1 MTIQFSTSRSHEQVV
16 GAGRWA
22 FEMNCQHALMFY
34 QINKDKFMNFALVL
48 LLLSLISGFIYLLDV
63 AFWEKKRTKNQKP
76 NKIIEYSR
84 SFFPVFLAVLVL
96 RSFLI
101 EPFRIPSGSLEPTL
115 LVGDFVA
122 VNKFAYGLRL
132 PVIEKKVISIA
143 NPKTGEI
150 AVFRWP
156 PDPSFDFIKRVI
168 GVPGDKIGYH
178 NKVLTVNGKEA
189 KQTFVA
195 YTTDESSGKPVS
207 KYKEDLNGVVHDIF
221 IRTDVPA
228 TDFDIVVPAGDYFM
242 MGDNRDDSADSRFW
256 GFVPDAYLRGKA
268 FLVWMSW
275 NSKTGTIRWSNIGK
289 LIH

>member
-1 MTIQFSTSRSHEQVV
+1 
-16 GAGRWA
+16 
-22 FEMNCQHALMFY
+22 
-34 QINKDKFMNFALVL
+34 MNFALILVL
-48 LLLSLISGFIYLLDV
+48 LSAISGFIYLLDV
-63 AFWEKKRTKNQKP
+63 IFWAKKRKKDQAP

-84 SFFPVFLAVLVL
+84 SFFPVFFIVLIL

-132 PVIEKKVISIA
+132 PVVEKKIIPIA

-156 PDPSFDFIKRVI
+156 PDPSYDFIKRVI
-168 GVPGDKIGYH
+168 GVPGDKISYH
-178 NKVLTVNGKEA
+178 NKVLTINGQEA
-189 KQTFVA
+189 KQEFIE
-195 YTTDESSGKPVS
+195 YTVDESSGNAVA
-207 KYKEDLNGVVHDIF
+207 KYRENLNGVQHDIF
-221 IRTDVPA
+221 IRADMPA
-228 TDFDIVVPAGDYFM
+228 VDFDLVVPDGNYFM
-242 MGDNRDDSADSRFW
+242 MGDNREDSADSRFW
-256 GFVPDAYLRGKA
+256 GFVPDNYLRGKA

-275 NSKTGTIRWSNIGK
+275 NSKDYMVRWSKIGR